1 MTQGTSIVSDGWTN
15 IKKRH
20 LINVIASNSRRS
32 MFLYAEDFFGVEKRG
47 KEIANF
53 LLKSINEIGPTNV
66 LEVVTDNA
74 SSCNF
79 AEKDIEKVHKH
90 IFWSL
95 CVVHTLNLIFKDCC
109 CISMDER
116 YLHYGEIYCL
126 SIL

>member
-47 KEIANF
+47 KRIANF

-74 SSCNF
+74 STCKL
-79 AEKDIEKVHKH
+79 AGKDIEKVHKKH
-90 IFWSL
+90 ISVPMCRTSL
-95 CVVHTLNLIFKDCC
+95 EFNIQRLFY

-116 YLHYGEIYCL
+116 YLH
-126 SIL
+126 

>member
-32 MFLYAEDFFGVEKRG
+32 MSLYAEDFFGVEKRG

-74 SSCNF
+74 SSCKLVG
-79 AEKDIEKVHKH
+79 KDIKKLQKH
-90 IFWSL
+90 IFSSL
-95 CVVHTLNLIFKDCC
+95 CVVHTLNLIFKDFSVAFPWMRDTY
-109 CISMDER
+109 IKGK
-116 YLHYGEIYCL
+116 YIV
-126 SIL
+126 